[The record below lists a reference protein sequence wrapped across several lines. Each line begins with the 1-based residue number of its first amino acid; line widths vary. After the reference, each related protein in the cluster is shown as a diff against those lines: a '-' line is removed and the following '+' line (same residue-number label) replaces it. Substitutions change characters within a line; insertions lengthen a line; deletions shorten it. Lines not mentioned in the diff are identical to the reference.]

1 MQPTQYIIGGPGP
14 QQPQYQA
21 QAQGRQTSDIR
32 CVYPG
37 NRPSNNQQQ
46 PPPFLSNISRGIHN
60 TSTHPTHQHLIP
72 SNPTLRTSSD
82 GMGSAASHV
91 QYHTDEVQRSGHAH
105 KSVGNS
111 SHAHESVGARE
122 SVSHG
127 IQDAGHARDSVGH
140 GIQDSGHARESVGH
154 ASHSSHACQSLNSSH
169 SSHAR
174 ESLNSSHACESVGH
188 GIQDSGHARD
198 SVGHANHS
206 SRARESLSHESREP
220 TPVLPDRIPSPAIPP
235 VSSAPQPSKAADKLK
250 AQLTPDD
257 VMATYEKKT
266 LSQLRDLQRTHVIY
280 KRLNLA
286 IKLEAQDL
294 YFEYQTKQHLLSL
307 KYRRPFSAL
316 TKYLGQRRTR
326 QKQSSWHKFQ
336 KNDKS
341 AQEALRNTEHNI
353 GQRNKAV
360 SALYKQADP
369 SNRNSGVEGRML
381 ESSSDPNADERDRF
395 GHIFKSTQKVRQE
408 VKAWAEG
415 VQLKLK
421 ELSDQFGIEGFLV
434 LAGQEHRNPF
444 FFQGGSVYGDQYLQ
458 GLIDKDG
465 DPIRKFAVWTAGAKK
480 TIKKKTPKAPNPAVS
495 SLPNNT
501 VNGQPPKKKS
511 RAELAAENRDVCQ
524 GSLALNHQHI
534 GQEFKK
540 MYLEVQADSV
550 KKDTRGWPGTNTALR
565 LAVYNRKLVV
575 HDNPVGLL
583 AEHILNVPIKKMDI
597 ETTWPV
603 LRGLKNKWIELV
615 ELQPDEAPKTPLV
628 RKRKASAIESTPATK
643 KRIADETEDEDEEEE
658 TEDEEE
664 EEDET
669 EDEDELI
676 DDFQKFFDEDDD
688 NDDDDYEMQ

>member
-14 QQPQYQA
+14 QQAQYQA
-21 QAQGRQTSDIR
+21 QAQGRTPLAVPIRYHPYQLGIPLSSPHLPPPGQTSDIR
-32 CVYPG
+32 RVYPG

-122 SVSHG
+122 SVGHG

-140 GIQDSGHARESVGH
+140 GIQDSGHARESVSH

-174 ESLNSSHACESVGH
+174 ESLNSSHARESVGQ

-198 SVGHANHS
+198 SVGHVNHS

-235 VSSAPQPSKAADKLK
+235 
-250 AQLTPDD
+250 
-257 VMATYEKKT
+257 
-266 LSQLRDLQRTHVIY
+266 LRDLQRTHVIY

-465 DPIRKFAVWTAGAKK
+465 DPICKFAVWTAGAKK
-480 TIKKKTPKAPNPAVS
+480 TIKKKTPKAPNPAVA
-495 SLPNNT
+495 SLSNNT
-501 VNGQPPKKKS
+501 VDGQPPNKKP
-511 RAELAAENRDVCQ
+511 RVELAAANQDVCQ
-524 GSLALNHQHI
+524 GSLALNHKHI

-628 RKRKASAIESTPATK
+628 RKRKASAIETNPATK

-664 EEDET
+664 EEEET
-669 EDEDELI
+669 EDDDDEVDEDELI
-676 DDFQKFFDEDDD
+676 DDFQKFFDEEDDDDDD
-688 NDDDDYEMQ
+688 NYEMQ